1 MKTPSTRVWVVG
13 GSKKAMLK
21 DKVGVV
27 EHTIKEDGK
36 VAVTFSHSVN
46 GEEVS
51 DHFLFEERFLLEIPG
66 QNVHS

>member
-13 GSKKAMLK
+13 GPKKTVLK

-27 EHTIKEDGK
+27 EHTVPQDGK
-36 VAVTFSHSVN
+36 VAVTFKHNVK

-51 DHFLFEERFLLEIPG
+51 DHYLFEERFLLEVPG
-66 QNVHS
+66 QNIHA